1 MKLKTIPVFLAFLC
15 MGFGDAIGPFVGLA
29 KDTFQL
35 NNFMSGFIAFAG
47 FSMFGLLSVP
57 FGIIQD
63 KAGKKFVLSLGLF
76 VALAGMLIPV
86 VFKLQSFEVFVLTV
100 FLLGAGAAIL
110 QVAGNPIM
118 RDVSAEGKYASNLS
132 MAQFIKSIGS
142 LSGPLLPVAAALW
155 FNKDWKIIFPVYLG
169 SLILTLVLILLTKTS
184 EKKKE
189 STTPATFASCFALLA
204 NPFVLLMVLGIF
216 FYVGA
221 EVSMSAFL
229 PEFLKQHYG
238 INMDV
243 MISSLGFNTEA
254 LISAGINT
262 QTFGVLGT
270 GFFFVGLMIGRFLG
284 SIILN
289 WLSPKRFLMWTG
301 LLAVFAILLLFLAST
316 QTQVFIIMALIGI
329 GFANIF
335 PLIFSITVESMPE
348 RTNELSGLMITA
360 ILGGAVVPLLTGA
373 LTDAVSIFAGFMV
386 PAVCMVF
393 IITLS
398 FNTRKQ

>member
-1 MKLKTIPVFLAFLC
+1 
-15 MGFGDAIGPFVGLA
+15 
-29 KDTFQL
+29 
-35 NNFMSGFIAFAG
+35 
-47 FSMFGLLSVP
+47 
-57 FGIIQD
+57 
-63 KAGKKFVLSLGLF
+63 
-76 VALAGMLIPV
+76 
-86 VFKLQSFEVFVLTV
+86 
-100 FLLGAGAAIL
+100 
-110 QVAGNPIM
+110 
-118 RDVSAEGKYASNLS
+118 
-132 MAQFIKSIGS
+132 
-142 LSGPLLPVAAALW
+142 
-155 FNKDWKIIFPVYLG
+155 
-169 SLILTLVLILLTKTS
+169 
-184 EKKKE
+184 
-189 STTPATFASCFALLA
+189 
-204 NPFVLLMVLGIF
+204 
-216 FYVGA
+216 
-221 EVSMSAFL
+221 
-229 PEFLKQHYG
+229 
-238 INMDV
+238 MDV